1 MKPSVLVVEDN
12 KYMLD
17 YFVETF
23 KKDGRFA
30 LAGTLHDAE
39 QTDAFCRINRVH
51 LILMDVQTLHG
62 HSGLSAAEAVR
73 KSCPE
78 IKIVVATSLVDAGV
92 LGKARRVGVDSLWYK
107 DHSPQELMD
116 VVARTMDGEH
126 IFPDRTPNVEIGSAW
141 SDELSEMQ
149 KNILR
154 LYIRGNS

>member
-30 LAGTLHDAE
+30 LAGTLRDAE

-116 VVARTMDGEH
+116 VVARTMDG
-126 IFPDRTPNVEIGSAW
+126 
-141 SDELSEMQ
+141 
-149 KNILR
+149 
-154 LYIRGNS
+154 

>member
-30 LAGTLHDAE
+30 LAGTLRDAE

-73 KSCPE
+73 KSCRQQRDQHG
-78 IKIVVATSLVDAGV
+78 AA
-92 LGKARRVGVDSLWYK
+92 
-107 DHSPQELMD
+107 
-116 VVARTMDGEH
+116 
-126 IFPDRTPNVEIGSAW
+126 
-141 SDELSEMQ
+141 
-149 KNILR
+149 
-154 LYIRGNS
+154 